1 MTLHFRLSEM
11 KERCPGG
18 GEEVPAPPLLWG
30 ICLLGWGHSYPLTN
44 TERHSPGGH
53 MEAQRSHRL
62 ACRHSANKWW
72 RVDLPPDVPSVRDG
86 LGAPLRSLHLEG
98 APSPHLP

>member
-1 MTLHFRLSEM
+1 
-11 KERCPGG
+11 
-18 GEEVPAPPLLWG
+18 
-30 ICLLGWGHSYPLTN
+30 
-44 TERHSPGGH
+44 

-86 LGAPLRSLHLEG
+86 LGAPLRSLHLDG
-98 APSPHLP
+98 APSPTCPESFLLRGSQCVPFS